1 MKTNQTSSW
10 NIVLFHRR
18 SWEFLLFVINKQKW
32 KKTIYKKEKTV
43 QKLELISVFR
53 RIILGRH
60 HQTPS
65 FSGSSIHRFYNVNH
79 LLFVLHGPVDLVV
92 VSGSQIN
99 HDVFVSGKQKRGG
112 NVGAQLWGAVF
123 LWRGFLTWR
132 RTWRCMDRTTRTSY
146 WSRALLWCLP
156 GKWRQSSS
164 PEETEESFTATKH
177 CTLIEEDQQTKAV
190 PCVQFC
196 HKPLF

>member
-1 MKTNQTSSW
+1 M
-10 NIVLFHRR
+10 
-18 SWEFLLFVINKQKW
+18 E

-43 QKLELISVFR
+43 KKLELISVFR

-99 HDVFVSGKQKRGG
+99 HDVFVSGKQERRKR
-112 NVGAQLWGAVF
+112 WSSAVRSR
-123 LWRGFLTWR
+123 LPV
-132 RTWRCMDRTTRTSY
+132 TRIPHLKKNMTVHGSYNSYILLKSGTSVM
-146 WSRALLWCLP
+146 STR
-156 GKWRQSSS
+156 
-164 PEETEESFTATKH
+164 
-177 CTLIEEDQQTKAV
+177 
-190 PCVQFC
+190 
-196 HKPLF
+196 